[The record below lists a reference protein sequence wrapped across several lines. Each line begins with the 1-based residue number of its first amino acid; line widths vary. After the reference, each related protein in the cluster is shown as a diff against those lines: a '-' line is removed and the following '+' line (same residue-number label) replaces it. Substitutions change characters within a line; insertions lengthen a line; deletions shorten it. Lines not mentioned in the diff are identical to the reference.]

1 MKYRFMMGAAV
12 CALFAAE
19 GASAQS
25 VAPPPATP
33 SGKLETIIVTAQKR
47 SERLQTV
54 PVAVTVFSAKTLQ
67 NTNVTNVTDLS
78 GTVPNFQISA
88 SGAGPG
94 SSLITLRGLSFQDIE
109 KSFEPPIG
117 LVLDGVYLAT
127 STGQVAQ
134 SFDFASIEVLAG
146 PQGTLFGKNTTGG
159 VINITRTKPDPGA
172 DGIHGQFQATGGSF
186 GEHDGQAVV
195 TIPLIHDVLALK
207 LAAFSQNNDGA
218 YPDPTIGR
226 NVGARDYQA
235 FNVSLDWRPDPNTD
249 VYFIYDRTTDHS
261 EAEPLFYAGTP
272 NKLVLPIGG
281 GLLVDGQDSICLN
294 PTLKGACPNANS
306 FDGGDTALQN
316 TVPKEGYQLDAFTLN
331 VSHSFDNFRLVSVT
345 GYRMST
351 EDIYNDYDTTQYTLF
366 NTQRPQYYRQ
376 FTEEARYES
385 NFSGPFNIVAGGY
398 FFNSFYHLQEY
409 QQLNL
414 AGVLPFIPYSLDYT
428 IYPGSYA
435 AQQSWNEAIFFQGTY
450 NFNPK
455 LRLIFGARQSW
466 DEKAFNL
473 ALYSGGGTSS
483 SLGPLTASVNK
494 YHTWSQFTPKVG
506 IQYQI
511 DPNIMAYFTYSKG
524 YNSGGFNGR
533 AGTLAV
539 AGPYAPE
546 QVHAFE
552 AGVKSTLLDDRLRLN
567 GDVFWNIFNNA
578 QEELI
583 VGLPGGGTSTSVV
596 NAATA
601 TFRGAEIEATGK
613 PTPQWT
619 LSSNVGYL
627 NAYYN
632 SFTAALLANPA
643 TGQPLV
649 TDNSHLTVRRTPP
662 WTVGLTSDYV
672 IPLPEGQIGLNL
684 NLKYVGHQQL
694 DLLNDPRG
702 LQPGVA
708 KLDLAA
714 RYELTVGKIA
724 WTLTGYVKNVTDQT
738 PNVGFVT
745 GYQGSFVE
753 LWARDIGRT
762 YGVSLIGKF

>member
-1 MKYRFMMGAAV
+1 MMGAAV

-25 VAPPPATP
+25 AAPSPAAP
-33 SGKLETIIVTAQKR
+33 SGKLETIIVTSQKR
-47 SERLQTV
+47 AERLQSV
-54 PVAVTVFSAKTLQ
+54 PIAVTVFSAKTLQ

-94 SSLITLRGLSFQDIE
+94 ASLITLRGLSFQDIE

-172 DGIHGQFQATGGSF
+172 DGIHGQFEATGGSF

-218 YPDPTIGR
+218 FPDPTIGH

-235 FNVSLDWRPDPNTD
+235 FNVSLDWRPDPSTD

-261 EAEPLFYAGTP
+261 EAQPLFSAGTP
-272 NKLVLPIGG
+272 NKLVLPVGG

-294 PTLKGACPNANS
+294 KTLPGACPNATN
-306 FDGGDTALQN
+306 FYGGDTALQN
-316 TVPKEGYQLDAFTLN
+316 AIPKQGYQLDAFTLN
-331 VSHSFDNFRLVSVT
+331 VSHSFDNFKLVSVT
-345 GYRMST
+345 GYRMSN
-351 EDIYNDYDTTQYTLF
+351 EDIYNDYDTSKYTLF

-398 FFNSFYHLQEY
+398 FFNSFYHLQEAE
-409 QQLNL
+409 QLNL
-414 AGVLPFIPYSLDYT
+414 AAIVPVIPYSLDYT
-428 IYPGSYA
+428 LYPGTYA
-435 AQQSWNEAIFFQGTY
+435 AQQSWNEALFFQGTY
-450 NFNPK
+450 NFTPK

-466 DEKAFNL
+466 DEKAFDL
-473 ALYSGGGTSS
+473 GLYSGGTATTLGTQT
-483 SLGPLTASVNK
+483 GSVNK
-494 YHTWSQFTPKVG
+494 YHTWSQFTPKIG

-533 AGTLAV
+533 AGTLSV

-552 AGVKSTLLDDRLRLN
+552 AGVKSTLLGDRLRLN
-567 GDVFWNIFNNA
+567 GDVFWSIFNNA
-578 QEELI
+578 QEEII
-583 VGLPGGGTSTSVV
+583 VGLPPPSVGTSTSVL

-601 TFRGAEIEATGK
+601 TFRGAELEAAGK

-619 LSSNVGYL
+619 LTGNVGYL
-627 NAYYN
+627 DAYYN
-632 SFTAALLANPA
+632 SFTAPLLAVA
-643 TGQPLV
+643 GQPLV

-662 WTVGLTSDYV
+662 WTVGFNSDYL
-672 IPLPEGQIGLNL
+672 IPLPEGQIGLDL
-684 NLKYVGHQQL
+684 NLRYVGHQQF

-702 LQPGVA
+702 YQPGVA

-714 RYELTVGKIA
+714 RYEVKIGNIA

-738 PNVGFVT
+738 PNTGFVT

-762 YGVSLIGKF
+762 YGVSLLGKF